1 MSFKIAG
8 INTLT
13 YLWQKIGD
21 TFVEKESG
29 KGLSTN
35 DFTTAEKT
43 KLASALTEHQT
54 IPTGSTSTAGIVK
67 LSSSVSSS
75 SEALAA
81 TAKAVKQAYDLADS
95 KSSTDT
101 KNTAGST
108 NTSSKIFLIGATS
121 QAANPQ
127 TYSHDTCYIG
137 TNGKLYS
144 GGSLVLTE
152 HQDISGK
159 ANDSAVVHLTGEE
172 TVTGAKT
179 FSNSTKNPSISFRS
193 TKQSSATGIVM
204 YLGTSDDDNDYS
216 TGHFAF
222 YQYSAAA
229 NGKSR
234 TSYYDRYY
242 LPTVAKGKSA
252 NNSYYI
258 LTTNGPEIFKIVQ
271 YDYTMPSIAAGG
283 TLGIT
288 ANNFGVSTPSGY
300 TPIGVQRYT
309 TGSPQLFAA
318 DLSTLATGSNNMM
331 CIKNTGS
338 SATGANALTARIYI
352 VYARTALL

>member
-13 YLWQKIGD
+13 YLWQKIED

-43 KLASALTEHQT
+43 KLANALTEHQT

-81 TAKAVKQAYDLADS
+81 TAKAVKLAYDLADS

-144 GGSLVLTE
+144 GGSLVLTA

-172 TVTGAKT
+172 TITGTKV
-179 FSNSTKNPSISFRS
+179 FSNSATNPSISFRS
-193 TKQSSATGIVM
+193 TPQSSTTGIVM

-216 TGHFAF
+216 TGRFAF
-222 YQYSAAA
+222 YQYSGAS

-252 NNSYYI
+252 NNSYHI
-258 LTTNGPEIFKIVQ
+258 LTTNGPEIFKTVN
-271 YDYTMPSIAAGG
+271 YSYAYTNLAAGAY
-283 TLGIT
+283 LNVT
-288 ANNFGVSTPSGY
+288 ATMFGMSTPSGY
-300 TPIGVQRYT
+300 TPIGYFYAG
-309 TGSPQLFAA
+309 TGSTNCCLVTINAKA
-318 DLSTLATGSNNMM
+318 SGSGTAVGIRNVSSGAVSSTVGFNVL
-331 CIKNTGS
+331 
-338 SATGANALTARIYI
+338 
-352 VYARTALL
+352 YARTALI

>member
-13 YLWQKIGD
+13 YLWQKIED

-43 KLASALTEHQT
+43 KLANALTEHQT

-75 SEALAA
+75 SEVLAA

-159 ANDSAVVHLTGEE
+159 ANDSTVVHLTGTE
-172 TVTGAKT
+172 TITGSKV
-179 FSNSTKNPSISFRS
+179 FSNSPINPSISFKS
-193 TKQSSATGIVM
+193 TPQSSTTGIIM
-204 YLGTSDDDNDYS
+204 YLGTSDDNNNYS

-229 NGKSR
+229 NGNSR
-234 TSYYDRYY
+234 TGYYDRYY

-258 LTTNGPEIFKIVQ
+258 LTTNGPEIFKLVNYS
-271 YDYTMPSIAAGG
+271 YDYKNLAAGAYLNV
-283 TLGIT
+283 TATMLGM
-288 ANNFGVSTPSGY
+288 STPSGY
-300 TPIGVQRYT
+300 TPVGCVRVAVGS
-309 TGSPQLFAA
+309 TGCCLVAINA
-318 DLSTLATGSNNMM
+318 KATGSGTAVGIRNVS
-331 CIKNTGS
+331 S
-338 SATGANALTARIYI
+338 SAASSTVGFDVLY
-352 VYARTALL
+352 VRTALI